1 MTQEILEE
9 MENQIKRWH
18 RSAIILHSICVILGV
33 ASVISSV
40 IVATF
45 IEELGTFR
53 TKIFAGLNA
62 ASVALIET
70 TGVGR
75 KGNGFRQAQRH
86 LKSETIRFRAGE
98 SSVKDLTQAFAEAE
112 LMIGDLVIKMHSYT
126 LQTYS
131 LYSSH

>member
-33 ASVISSV
+33 TSVISSV

-53 TKIFAGLNA
+53 TKIFAGLSA

-112 LMIGDLVIKMHSYT
+112 LMIGDLVIKMRNVSEE
-126 LQTYS
+126 QMNDV
-131 LYSSH
+131 

>member
-33 ASVISSV
+33 TSVLSSV

-45 IEELGTFR
+45 IEELGYFR
-53 TKIFAGLNA
+53 TKLFAGLSA
-62 ASVALIET
+62 TSVALIET

-86 LKSETIRFRAGE
+86 LKAETLRFRAGE
-98 SSVKDLTQAFAEAE
+98 SSIKDLTKAFAEAE
-112 LMIGDLVIKMHSYT
+112 LMIGDLVIKMRDTSEA
-126 LQTYS
+126 QNNEV
-131 LYSSH
+131 